1 MDEGLVLVA
10 AAHADGVG
18 VPLAHPDPELPE
30 LLLAQDPRSV
40 LVEGVNIL
48 QEISKKSRCFPL
60 HQLYHIS
67 AKYSPLPHRSLL
79 AARYRLC
86 SEWRTW
92 CCPSPR

>member
-48 QEISKKSRCFPL
+48 QEISKKSRCFLL
-60 HQLYHIS
+60 HQLYH
-67 AKYSPLPHRSLL
+67 
-79 AARYRLC
+79 
-86 SEWRTW
+86 
-92 CCPSPR
+92 